1 MGFSD
6 VPAPAPLS
14 RATENGATPFASR
27 PTDQKTTE
35 ALGSANTSSTR
46 GTSNNNN
53 NNKRRLRPME
63 LKQQQ
68 RQQKEQRKRA
78 KCVSSSRFGSAPA
91 PALAPASV
99 NSLTGLAQQGEQQQA
114 EKEEKEERSQ
124 PGVLSSPSS
133 RGSGPGV
140 GGTAGK
146 DSLRRS
152 ASSPPSI
159 SCSKR

>member
-27 PTDQKTTE
+27 PTHQKTTE
-35 ALGSANTSSTR
+35 ALGSANTD
-46 GTSNNNN
+46 NNNS
-53 NNKRRLRPME
+53 NKRRLRPME

-78 KCVSSSRFGSAPA
+78 KCASSSRFGLAPA

-99 NSLTGLAQQGEQQQA
+99 NSLTGLAPQGEQYQA
-114 EKEEKEERSQ
+114 EKEAEKEEGSQ
-124 PGVLSSPSS
+124 PGVLLSPSS
-133 RGSGPGV
+133 RGSGLGV
-140 GGTAGK
+140 GVTAGK
-146 DSLRRS
+146 ESLRRS

-159 SCSKR
+159 SCTKR